1 MKYRTC
7 PKCGSNLDYGE
18 RCDCEKGGDDT
29 CEVKAVKTT
38 ERRYSDY
45 GKNEFERACRRG
57 A

>member
-18 RCDCEKGGDDT
+18 RCDCEKDGDDT
-29 CEVKAVKTT
+29 FKAEAVKTI
-38 ERRYSDY
+38 ERRYLDY
-45 GKNEFERACRRG
+45 GKNELERACRRG